1 MSLQR
6 VEMLI
11 SGVVQGI
18 GYRYFV
24 YRSARQLDLV
34 GWVRNL
40 PDGRVQAVAEGERGV
55 LEIFIKELKT
65 GPRFASVHKID
76 LKWAEPTGQY
86 TTFDIQ

>member
-1 MSLQR
+1 
-6 VEMLI
+6 MLI

-40 PDGRVQAVAEGERGV
+40 PDGRVQAVAEGDRGV

-65 GPRFASVHKID
+65 GPRFASVHNID

-86 TTFDIQ
+86 TTFDIR